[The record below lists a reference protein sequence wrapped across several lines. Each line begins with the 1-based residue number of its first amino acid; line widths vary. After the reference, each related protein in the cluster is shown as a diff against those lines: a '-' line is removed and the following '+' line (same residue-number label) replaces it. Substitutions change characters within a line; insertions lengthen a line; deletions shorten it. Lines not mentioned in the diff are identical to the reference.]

1 MKIFSGLQNKLDL
14 WGEQIATYLDRL
26 SLRERVMVIVATII
40 VVVAGV
46 GASLWYMHKAA
57 EYQNQ
62 RVNQLKDL
70 VVWMQ
75 SNVVTMKPADDMA
88 LTTADKIQRAAQQQ
102 SLSVVTQQQGEKN
115 LQIAVQ
121 HENYAVLANFLGQI
135 AQMGVSIEQ
144 LDMEKTPDQI
154 KLTAVVY

>member
-1 MKIFSGLQNKLDL
+1 MKILNGFQNKVAL
-14 WGEQIATYLDRL
+14 WSEQVQAYLDRL
-26 SLRERVMVIVATII
+26 SLRERVMVVVATIV
-40 VVVAGV
+40 VVVASV

-115 LQIAVQ
+115 LQISVQ

-144 LDMEKTPDQI
+144 LDMEKTPTQI
-154 KLTAVVY
+154 KLTAIVY